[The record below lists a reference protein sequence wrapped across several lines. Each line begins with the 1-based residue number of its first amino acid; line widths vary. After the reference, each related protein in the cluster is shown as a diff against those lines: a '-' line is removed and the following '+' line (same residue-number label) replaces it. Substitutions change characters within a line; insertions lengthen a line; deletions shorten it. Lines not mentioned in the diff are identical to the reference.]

1 MRVGEVGAPRPAT
14 RRGALVVAIVSL
26 VLLVL
31 LCLGGIFGWWE
42 MPLDSDTLLNL
53 GTMILFLGLGQLIL
67 WKAGGN
73 RIGWVFTA
81 IGMMFLG
88 AAIAGG
94 LAERGMLAFEAIGG
108 ALWLGWIVLIGTL
121 VLWFP
126 TGYVPSRRWLWLQWL
141 GFGLLAVTVL
151 GYTFTEQLC
160 VGGFEEATGCAAW
173 APNPIGLPG
182 MPNPEYGQLGDVIFS
197 FYPVFMGGAVLS
209 LFLRYRKAGT
219 IERLQLKWFLFAC
232 ASFVLAL
239 GTELVLGLF
248 GVAEPPLVVDVWISL
263 SIIAIPIAATLA
275 VLRYRLYEIDRI
287 ISRTVTYAIVIAL
300 LGAVYGLGVTGL
312 TTLLDTD
319 SPLAV
324 AGSTLAAA
332 ALFNPLR
339 RRVQRGVD
347 HRFNRTRYDAEQVMA
362 GFTGSLRDE
371 VDPESVVDGWVSVVN
386 ETMHPS
392 ATGVWVRSES

>member
-1 MRVGEVGAPRPAT
+1 
-14 RRGALVVAIVSL
+14 
-26 VLLVL
+26 
-31 LCLGGIFGWWE
+31 
-42 MPLDSDTLLNL
+42 
-53 GTMILFLGLGQLIL
+53 
-67 WKAGGN
+67 
-73 RIGWVFTA
+73 
-81 IGMMFLG
+81 
-88 AAIAGG
+88 
-94 LAERGMLAFEAIGG
+94 
-108 ALWLGWIVLIGTL
+108 
-121 VLWFP
+121 
-126 TGYVPSRRWLWLQWL
+126 
-141 GFGLLAVTVL
+141 
-151 GYTFTEQLC
+151 
-160 VGGFEEATGCAAW
+160 
-173 APNPIGLPG
+173 
-182 MPNPEYGQLGDVIFS
+182 
-197 FYPVFMGGAVLS
+197 MGGAVLS